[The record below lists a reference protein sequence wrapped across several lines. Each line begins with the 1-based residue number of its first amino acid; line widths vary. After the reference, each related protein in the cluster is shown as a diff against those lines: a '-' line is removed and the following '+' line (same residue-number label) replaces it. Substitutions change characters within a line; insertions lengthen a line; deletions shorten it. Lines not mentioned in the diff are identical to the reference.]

1 MSEKLFL
8 SHIIQSDLV
17 YMFENE
23 KLACNKFYFTF
34 GIKQKSN
41 KFKTKKRKIKKKAR
55 NKLKSSSHDKN
66 STERNTK
73 TSFIQFK
80 IWSRGGHNVWF
91 RFGRDF

>member
-17 YMFENE
+17 YKFENE
-23 KLACNKFYFTF
+23 KIACNKFYFTF

-66 STERNTK
+66 STERNTQ

-80 IWSRGGHNVWF
+80 I
-91 RFGRDF
+91 